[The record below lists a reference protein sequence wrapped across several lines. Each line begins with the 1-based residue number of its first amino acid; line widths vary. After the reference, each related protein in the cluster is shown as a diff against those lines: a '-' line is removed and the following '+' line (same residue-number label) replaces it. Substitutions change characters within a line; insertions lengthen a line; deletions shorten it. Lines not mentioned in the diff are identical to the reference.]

1 MSDTAVSWPDFLLAR
16 GATRTPERSDAVSF
30 AIDFPIDFPVGF
42 AADAVGASGGAGFL
56 CALTHLGVIAASG
69 DDVVHFLHNQLTNDV
84 EHLDESDARLVGYC
98 SPKGRLLATM
108 LMWRAGDRILLALP
122 RELLPATLKRLQMF
136 VLRAKVKLVDAS
148 DEIVLMGGAG
158 TQPLAGTP
166 WQRQDRD
173 GGAWWRVPDAGAW
186 QRWLW
191 AGPVAQAMP
200 FWQQQAAQLAP
211 ASAALWRW
219 SEIIAGL
226 PQVLEATKEQF
237 VPQMINFELVG
248 GVNFRKGCYPG
259 QEIVARSQYLGQLKR
274 RALLAYADDAQAQAG
289 VEVFA
294 DADPD
299 QPCGMV
305 VNAER
310 GPDCRLACLVEL
322 KMALADGVVRL
333 GSASGTP
340 LQFAALPYDLAD
352 PTCPPPPC

>member
-16 GATRTPERSDAVSF
+16 GATRNAEHSDAVDF
-30 AIDFPIDFPVGF
+30 AIDFTPELAPELTAKP
-42 AADAVGASGGAGFL
+42 AASATAAPGSAGFL

-69 DDVVHFLHNQLTNDV
+69 DDAVHFLHNQLTNDV
-84 EHLDESDARLVGYC
+84 LGLGNDSAHLAGYC

-148 DEIVLMGGAG
+148 DELVLIGGASP
-158 TQPLAGTP
+158 QALAGAT
-166 WQRQDRD
+166 WQRHDRD
-173 GGAWWRVPDAGAW
+173 GGAWLRVPDAGAL

-200 FWQQQAAQLAP
+200 FWQQQAMQLPP

-226 PQVLEATKEQF
+226 PQVLDVTKEQF

-259 QEIVARSQYLGQLKR
+259 QEIVARSQYLGKLKR
-274 RALLAYADDAQAQAG
+274 RSLLAWTDDVQAQAG

-294 DADPD
+294 DADPG

-310 GPDCRLACLVEL
+310 GPDGRIACLVEL
-322 KMALADGVVRL
+322 KMELAGGVVRV

-340 LQFAALPYDLAD
+340 LQFAALPYELAD
-352 PTCPPPPC
+352 PA